1 MKFWPLYM
9 CLFPIYKFHTNFPL
23 SPTNPPISLPFA
35 NPSSPIAF
43 LPPTPLFFTSLIQP
57 LAPFPPHKPNP
68 LCH

>member
-43 LPPTPLFFTSLIQP
+43 LPPTPP
-57 LAPFPPHKPNP
+57 LLH
-68 LCH
+68 